1 MPLAGEPAA
10 GRPIR
15 IGLMGAYVSRNL
27 GDMAIQ
33 LAVTGAL
40 RARRPDIEFIGLC
53 QDPQDA
59 VRSFGFPA
67 MLASGDSEMLRPM
80 PGEAVAPAP
89 LPNPDRGGLG
99 RLLARIPALA
109 RIRREMRALDMLLIS
124 GSGQIDDF
132 WGGPWAGPYNMMV
145 WSSLARGQ
153 GKPVAVFGVGVD
165 ELHTWLGER
174 FCLRALNAAQ
184 LCVVRDPGSRD
195 ALESLGY
202 RLPVDVCA
210 DPAFHLS
217 SAGKPPAN
225 PPFAV
230 ISPISRR
237 AWPGAED
244 EGYDRYLTA
253 LAEVAD
259 QLQADGV
266 EVRFVC
272 SQTRMDPPIVARV
285 RERMKGGRDRAGL
298 VEVETVD
305 EYLAAVAGARVVV
318 GSRLHAMIL
327 AMVAG
332 APAVAVSAVRK
343 VHQQF
348 ADMGMAELAFEMR
361 ELDAAPLVR
370 RVREVV
376 GEPERSRQRVVATT
390 RELRAQLDARFD
402 RLASLIPARA
412 AMA

>member
-33 LAVTGAL
+33 LAVMGAL
-40 RARRPDIEFIGLC
+40 RARRPDIEFVGLC
-53 QDPQDA
+53 QDPEDA

-67 MLASGDSEMLRPM
+67 MLASGDPEVRQ
-80 PGEAVAPAP
+80 
-89 LPNPDRGGLG
+89 RG
-99 RLLARIPALA
+99 RLGHLLSRIPAFA

-132 WGGPWAGPYNMMV
+132 WGGPWAGPWNLMA
-145 WSSLARGQ
+145 WSSVARRQ
-153 GKPVAVFGVGVD
+153 GKPVAIFGVGVD
-165 ELHTWLGER
+165 ELHTWLGLK

-184 LCVVRDPGSRD
+184 LCVVRDPGSRE
-195 ALESLGY
+195 ALEKLGY

-210 DPAFHLS
+210 DPAFHLGG
-217 SAGKPPAN
+217 AGKPPDD

-230 ISPISRR
+230 VSPISRR

-244 EGYDRYLTA
+244 DDYDRYLTA
-253 LAEVAD
+253 LAGLAD
-259 QLQADGV
+259 HLQALGI

-272 SQTRMDPPIVARV
+272 SQTKMDPPIVGRV
-285 RERMKGGRDRAGL
+285 RDRMKGDQDRAPL
-298 VEVETVD
+298 VEVKTVE

-327 AMVAG
+327 ALVAG

-348 ADMGMAELAFEMR
+348 ADMGMGDLAFDMR
-361 ELDAAPLVR
+361 SLDAAALARRAQELAAAPQESRR
-370 RVREVV
+370 RVL
-376 GEPERSRQRVVATT
+376 AAT
-390 RELRAQLDARFD
+390 RELRSQLDTRFD
-402 RLASLIPARA
+402 RLAALIPRRA